1 MDQTILFLPANK
13 DTSEKIFIEDEKE
26 YFIFLRIEN
35 NNTNFDL
42 NHTYSF
48 EYNGPKYKI
57 NKIHNLIEKSKFNDG
72 YETIRYVYLE
82 LI

>member
-1 MDQTILFLPANK
+1 MEQTILFLPANN
-13 DTSEKIFIEDEKE
+13 DTTEKIFIEDGKE

-35 NNTNFDL
+35 NNINFDL

-57 NKIHNLIEKSKFNDG
+57 NKIHNIIEKRMLNDK